1 MPKCVEKEPPKSIHR
16 KLNSLIIVMFKGNKV
31 VTRIPDDKAWKEP
44 PKSPCIAS

>member
-31 VTRIPDDKAWKEP
+31 VTRIPDDKVWK
-44 PKSPCIAS
+44 KSYQNPFIAS